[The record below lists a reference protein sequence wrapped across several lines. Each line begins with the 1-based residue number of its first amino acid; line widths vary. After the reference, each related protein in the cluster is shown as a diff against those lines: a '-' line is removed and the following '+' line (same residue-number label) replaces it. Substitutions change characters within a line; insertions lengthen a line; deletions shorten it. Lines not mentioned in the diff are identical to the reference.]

1 MRYAAVS
8 GVILLAAAGL
18 IANYVRVFSP
28 AHRQRIRLQ
37 YRSETLG
44 PARTPLRFHT

>member
-18 IANYVRVFSP
+18 IATYVQSSP
-28 AHRQRIRLQ
+28 AHRQRTRLQ

>member
-18 IANYVRVFSP
+18 IAIYVRVP
-28 AHRQRIRLQ
+28 PQGNRVKKCVTI
-37 YRSETLG
+37 G
-44 PARTPLRFHT
+44 